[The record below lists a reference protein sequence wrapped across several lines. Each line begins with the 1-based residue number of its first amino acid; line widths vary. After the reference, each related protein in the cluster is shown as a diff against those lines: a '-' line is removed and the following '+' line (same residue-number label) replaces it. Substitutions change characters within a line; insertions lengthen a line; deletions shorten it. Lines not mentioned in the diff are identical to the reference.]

1 MGRIETR
8 ELTVLEVYN
17 IVTFYVGE
25 VKAQQEGRD
34 SILSHFSNL
43 LNWKLKRNIDILQ
56 STAQSFEEHRRN
68 IRDAFISKWS
78 NDEYSFVES
87 GGRIVKNEFMDQY
100 TAEQEEA
107 NQKIEEILQDK
118 NEFAI
123 NVLDI
128 ESEIENIINDLTD
141 VDVRKID
148 LLMFM
153 NAKD

>member
-25 VKAQQEGRD
+25 IKAQQEGKD

-68 IRDAFISKWS
+68 LRDAFINKWS
-78 NDEYSFVES
+78 NDEYSFDN
-87 GGRIVKNEFMDQY
+87 GNGRIVKNEYMDIY

-107 NQKIEEILQDK
+107 NKKIEEILQDK
-118 NEFAI
+118 IEFAI

-128 ESEIENIINDLTD
+128 ESEIENIINDLSD